1 MATRSSHFAIFAD
14 GQDLLAQAEQDAA
27 ESLLA
32 ALG

>member
-1 MATRSSHFAIFAD
+1 MATRNSHFAIFTD
-14 GQDLLAQAEQDAA
+14 HQGLLAQAEQDAA